1 MTLEKPTKYTG
12 KIGEYTTGYFPA
24 PENVKAHEPYLLGK
38 IVYVPLTNA
47 KKGESVTVDFKGQ
60 FLLAVTGK
68 FVAGAPIYLDTA
80 ARTLSATQNN
90 NLIGYA
96 LTSGENEL
104 AEILI

>member
-1 MTLEKPTKYTG
+1 
-12 KIGEYTTGYFPA
+12 
-24 PENVKAHEPYLLGK
+24 
-38 IVYVPLTNA
+38 
-47 KKGESVTVDFKGQ
+47 
-60 FLLAVTGK
+60 VTGK